1 MSGSAPRVIVRG
13 ATDADR
19 PVWDAFVASRPEGDP
34 LQAWAWGEVT
44 AGFGERPHRLLAI
57 RSDGR
62 PAGLA
67 QALVRAAGAGRSV
80 AYVPHGP
87 LWERE
92 APDAEAILRALLD
105 GLGQAGRD
113 ERAIVVKLDPR
124 SARPGDDEALRAVL
138 RQSGLRAALRRSG
151 LRAARHDLQAR
162 TTRIVD
168 LTGGTEARWARWESD
183 ARTRVRRATKE
194 GVTTLVDRA
203 GDPAALAVLA
213 ELHEQTARRAAFR
226 GRPAAFLAA
235 AARSFAPSGD
245 WYAVQAVLDGRPI
258 AAMGFLRVGDRGFYL
273 WGGSLR
279 DTSLGGARGPYA
291 VLAAAIEALAADGC
305 RTLDLWGVVEATEEA
320 SDPGAAGYSRFKRKF
335 GGTPLRHPGT
345 FDLVVAPGWYLLRDL
360 RERLRGG

>member
-1 MSGSAPRVIVRG
+1 MSADGVVRPAVSAPRVIVRG

-19 PVWDAFVASRPEGDP
+19 PAWDAFVASRPEGDP
-34 LQAWAWGEVT
+34 LQAWAWGELT
-44 AGFGERPHRLLAI
+44 AGSGERPHRVVAV
-57 RSDGR
+57 RPDGR

-67 QALVRAAGAGRSV
+67 QALVRATGAGRSV

-92 APDAEAILRALLD
+92 APDAEAILTALLD
-105 GLGQAGRD
+105 GLRQAGRD

-124 SARPGDDEALRAVL
+124 SARPGDDDA
-138 RQSGLRAALRRSG
+138 LRAALRRSG
-151 LRAARHDLQAR
+151 LRPARHDLQAR

-168 LTGGTEARWARWESD
+168 LTGGTEAMWARWESD
-183 ARTRVRRATKE
+183 ARNGVRRAAKE

-203 GDPAALAVLA
+203 GDPAALAVLT
-213 ELHEQTARRAAFR
+213 ELHAQTAQRAAFR
-226 GRPAAFLAA
+226 GRPAAFLAD
-235 AARSFAPSGD
+235 AARSFAPSGG

-258 AAMGFLRVGDRGFYL
+258 AAMGLLRVGDRGFYL

-279 DTSLGGARGPYA
+279 DTSLGGARGSYA
-291 VLAAAIEALAADGC
+291 ALAAAIEALATDGC
-305 RTLDLWGVVEATEEA
+305 RTLDMWGVVDAADEA

-335 GGTPLRHPGT
+335 GGAPLRHPGT

>member
-1 MSGSAPRVIVRG
+1 MSGSAPRIVVRR

-19 PVWDAFVASRPEGDP
+19 PAWDAFVASRPEGDP

-44 AGFGERPHRLLAI
+44 AGFGERPHRLVAV
-57 RSDGR
+57 RPDGGLV
-62 PAGLA
+62 GLA

-92 APDAEAILRALLD
+92 APDAGAILTALLE

-124 SARPGDDEALRAVL
+124 SARPGDDEVL
-138 RQSGLRAALRRSG
+138 RVALRRSG
-151 LRAARHDLQAR
+151 LRSARHDLQAR

-168 LTGGTEARWARWESD
+168 LTGGTEATWARWESD
-183 ARTRVRRATKE
+183 ARTRVRRAAKE
-194 GVTTLVDRA
+194 GVTALVDRA

-213 ELHEQTARRAAFR
+213 ALHEQTAERAAFR
-226 GRPAAFLAA
+226 GRSAAFLAE
-235 AARSFAPSGD
+235 AARGFAASGG
-245 WYAVQAVLDGRPI
+245 WYAVQALLDGRPI

-305 RTLDLWGVVEATEEA
+305 RTLDLWGVVEAADEA